1 MILKIANDIPHT
13 CMHTLS
19 LSPRLRHPP
28 FRLTS
33 RCMPPIALQVAS
45 SCMPLNST
53 YLKVTTAT
61 TTLAIIWGDNNSD
74 GDGDHD
80 EATTMATTT
89 RHNGDHDEATM
100 AATTTRRLRRS
111 ARRLGYFT
119 VFPTLPAVNHVNHLG
134 SYSVTL
140 LHVRC
145 QVFLYEQDASKR
157 PIVRNVGV
165 LVPFQIKVKKVVGSA
180 KIMIRSIMR
189 GILYCPV
196 LWDVR
201 RSTWGFLV
209 IGILVSITAQRA
221 SNRANKPTQTII
233 VQLVLRHNALLRI
246 PIPVYTCPAG
256 RVVLICLRDR
266 RAGAGQKCVVFI
278 VRNRLGTDLGLS
290 HTVKQK
296 VNRRVHPTGQAGQ
309 AMGGQR
315 NSPKIA
321 VASAADGLLGF
332 IEQLLDAA
340 PASVVIVEMI
350 VVQVFTSHESI
361 TGPLSCIRVYLFGV
375 KRECVTRSTA
385 VILMVRNTIVVM
397 VFSRFQHRNRARSC
411 ENTRHQLVPIGDS
424 DAIARSARIKLKPDT
439 VAPE

>member
-61 TTLAIIWGDNNSD
+61 TTLAITWGDNNSD

-180 KIMIRSIMR
+180 KIMIRSIMK

-196 LWDVR
+196 LWHVQ

-209 IGILVSITAQRA
+209 IGILVSITAHRA
-221 SNRANKPTQTII
+221 SNRANKPTQTIV
-233 VQLVLRHNALLRI
+233 VQLVLRHNALWRI
-246 PIPVYTCPAG
+246 PIPV
-256 RVVLICLRDR
+256 
-266 RAGAGQKCVVFI
+266 AGAGEKCVFV
-278 VRNRLGTDLGLS
+278 VGSRLGTDLGLS

-309 AMGGQR
+309 TMGGQR

-321 VASAADGLLGF
+321 AASAADGLMLSGF
-332 IEQLLDAA
+332 HRTMCLA
-340 PASVVIVEMI
+340 
-350 VVQVFTSHESI
+350 
-361 TGPLSCIRVYLFGV
+361 
-375 KRECVTRSTA
+375 KRESGPVSNVNYGAVYDRDGDGVT
-385 VILMVRNTIVVM
+385 V
-397 VFSRFQHRNRARSC
+397 
-411 ENTRHQLVPIGDS
+411 DS
-424 DAIARSARIKLKPDT
+424 PL
-439 VAPE
+439 